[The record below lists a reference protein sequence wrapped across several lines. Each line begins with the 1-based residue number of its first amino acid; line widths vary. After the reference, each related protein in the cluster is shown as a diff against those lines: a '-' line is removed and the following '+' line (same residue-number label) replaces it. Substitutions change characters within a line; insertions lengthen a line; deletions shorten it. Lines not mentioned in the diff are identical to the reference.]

1 MLAKKCDRC
10 GKLYEFY
17 ESHSKE
23 NCNGFEFVIMS
34 MYESRGI
41 SSGFK
46 DLCQECLDSLVRWY
60 EMKEIPKEEN
70 KSVNPTSE
78 DIIDTCNKIERKFN
92 YEFKYK

>member
-10 GKLYEFY
+10 GKFYEFY

-23 NCNGFEFVIMS
+23 NCNGFEFVRMS
-34 MYESRGI
+34 MYEPRGI

-60 EMKEIPKEEN
+60 KMKEIPKEEN
-70 KSVNPTSE
+70 ESVNPTSE
-78 DIIDTCNKIERKFN
+78 CIIDTCNKIERKFN